1 MKSKLIIAITVLV
14 IAYPSTLTRGI
25 AATDPHAVGSGNSAQ
40 VLFSADDLDNLLA
53 PIALYPDPLLA
64 QLLPAATFVDQIIQ
78 ASQWLRANN
87 NPAGINNQPWDTSVK
102 ALAGF
107 PDVLLKMSSNLD
119 WTTAL
124 GQAYV
129 SQFNDVS
136 ASIQRLRQEA
146 RTSGALV
153 STPQQIV
160 GAEQGFITILPAQP
174 SLIFVPQY
182 NPAYVW
188 GPSTG
193 TIVAS
198 SLLSFGAGVA
208 LGSWWNPGWN
218 RGWGWGR
225 GGIFNVNRT
234 TININRNIMNRR
246 WNAGNLNRFPIRH
259 GRPGP
264 GRPGGAVHLPGRPGT
279 PGANRPNIPNR
290 PGTPGANR
298 PNIPGTPNRPGTPG
312 ANRPNIP
319 GTPNRPGTPGA
330 NRPTTPGTN
339 RPGTPSA
346 NRPTTPSTPNRPG
359 TPGMGGNRPSTSGGR
374 PTNRSSMSRPS
385 GGGGGGRARSHG
397 GHRGGGH
404 RGGGGRRR

>member
-14 IAYPSTLTRGI
+14 IGYPSTLTRGM
-25 AATDPHAVGSGNSAQ
+25 AATDPHAVGSGNSEQ
-40 VLFSADDLDNLLA
+40 VLFSPDDLDNLLA

-64 QLLPAATFVDQIIQ
+64 QLLPAATFVDQIMQ
-78 ASQWLRANN
+78 AAQWLRATNN
-87 NPAGINNQPWDTSVK
+87 NLAGINNQPWDTSVK

-107 PDVLLKMSSNLD
+107 PDVLFKMNSNLD

-136 ASIQRLRQEA
+136 VSIQRLRQQA
-146 RTSGALV
+146 RASGALV

-246 WNAGNLNRFPIRH
+246 WNAGNLSRFPIRH

-279 PGANRPNIPNR
+279 PGANRPNLPGTPNR
-290 PGTPGANR
+290 PGAPGANR

-319 GTPNRPGTPGA
+319 GTPNRPGRPRAKRPNLPG
-330 NRPTTPGTN
+330 
-339 RPGTPSA
+339 
-346 NRPTTPSTPNRPG
+346 TPNRPG
-359 TPGMGGNRPSTSGGR
+359 TPGANRPNIPGTPNR
-374 PTNRSSMSRPS
+374 PGTPGANRPNLPGTPNRP
-385 GGGGGGRARSHG
+385 
-397 GHRGGGH
+397 
-404 RGGGGRRR
+404 

>member
-1 MKSKLIIAITVLV
+1 MKSKLIIAITVLAV
-14 IAYPSTLTRGI
+14 SYPSNLTRGM
-25 AATDPHAVGSGNSAQ
+25 AGTDPRAAGSHNSTQAT
-40 VLFSADDLDNLLA
+40 VLFSAADLDSLLS

-64 QLLPAATFVDQIIQ
+64 QVLPAATFVDQIIQ
-78 ASQWLRANN
+78 AARWVGANHN
-87 NPAGINNQPWDTSVK
+87 LAGINNQPWDSSVK
-102 ALAGF
+102 AIAGF
-107 PDVLLKMSSNLD
+107 PDVLSMMNSQLD
-119 WTTAL
+119 WTTAV

-129 SQFNDVS
+129 AQFNDVS
-136 ASIQRLRQEA
+136 ASIQRLRQQA
-146 RTSGALV
+146 RASGALV
-153 STPQQIV
+153 TTPQQIV
-160 GAEQGFITILPAQP
+160 GDQQGFITILPAQP

-182 NPAYVW
+182 NPVSVW

-193 TIVAS
+193 TVVAS

-234 TININRNIMNRR
+234 TINFNRNIMNRR
-246 WNAGNLNRFPIRH
+246 WNAGNLSRFPIRH

-298 PNIPGTPNRPGTPG
+298 PN
-312 ANRPNIP
+312 RPNIP

-339 RPGTPSA
+339 
-346 NRPTTPSTPNRPG
+346 
-359 TPGMGGNRPSTSGGR
+359 
-374 PTNRSSMSRPS
+374 
-385 GGGGGGRARSHG
+385 
-397 GHRGGGH
+397 
-404 RGGGGRRR
+404 